1 MPEDPLERRGK
12 VPLKSFLSD
21 LRSNSTD
28 QELREKYGLSARGFV
43 SLIKALMAKNVVTAA
58 DLEKRREMAVQR
70 DLAKESQFLSGL
82 CICPNCSHPHPRP
95 FEQCPACGA
104 SLSEA
109 TQQIPLHDM
118 LSTTGSHLYI
128 EEHLLSKAELE
139 PQAPSVRE
147 TQLLAVQTDDFP
159 PTELLPVMED
169 EPSKEEQPPKTAPAP
184 GALGQIKSLFSR
196 LKKK

>member
-21 LRSNSTD
+21 LRSDSTD
-28 QELREKYGLSARGFV
+28 QELREKYSLSARGFV
-43 SLIKALMAKNVVTAA
+43 SLIKALVAKNVVTAA

-82 CICPNCSHPHPRP
+82 YICPNCSHPHPRP

-104 SLSEA
+104 NPSEV
-109 TQQIPLHDM
+109 TQPIPLDDM
-118 LSTTGSHLYI
+118 MSDTGSHLYL
-128 EEHLLSKAELE
+128 EENLFPHAEKE
-139 PQAPSVRE
+139 HEAPSVRE
-147 TQLLAVQTDDFP
+147 TQLLMVQTDEFP
-159 PTELLPVMED
+159 PTELLSAMED
-169 EPSKEEQPPKTAPAP
+169 DPPKAEPPKEAPSQ
-184 GALGQIKSLFSR
+184 GAIRQIKSLFSR